1 MLLLHT
7 VDGSR
12 VRRSPALPRRQNG
25 SSASSHRV
33 LQGGPMADAF
43 GDKAQTRWQTP
54 SRRHYG
60 SSLRCPSRCR
70 NRAGSRTT
78 RTNTTTTCSTRVK
91 TVTRGTKRLGST
103 PPPRRSTSL
112 FAVCCPREAA
122 RSRNTNSP
130 TTRRHSP
137 RRWSR
142 FGASRSPPTSR
153 DGPLAPPPREEGCP
167 RGRNQKKGSRS
178 RRAEAKMRRTK
189 EARAFVLREVE
200 RERSVL

>member
-12 VRRSPALPRRQNG
+12 VRRSPALPRRQN
-25 SSASSHRV
+25 APPPR
-33 LQGGPMADAF
+33 AIACCR
-43 GDKAQTRWQTP
+43 AARWQTP

-70 NRAGSRTT
+70 NRAGSR
-78 RTNTTTTCSTRVK
+78 NTTTTCSTRVK

-153 DGPLAPPPREEGCP
+153 DGPLAPPPREREKS
-167 RGRNQKKGSRS
+167 RG
-178 RRAEAKMRRTK
+178 
-189 EARAFVLREVE
+189 
-200 RERSVL
+200 

>member
-1 MLLLHT
+1 MA
-7 VDGSR
+7 
-12 VRRSPALPRRQNG
+12 PPPRAIACCR
-25 SSASSHRV
+25 A
-33 LQGGPMADAF
+33 A
-43 GDKAQTRWQTP
+43 RWQTP

-70 NRAGSRTT
+70 NRAGSR
-78 RTNTTTTCSTRVK
+78 NTTTTCSTRVK

-153 DGPLAPPPREEGCP
+153 DNPVHYTIELPLHVEGCAHESASGARSHDP
-167 RGRNQKKGSRS
+167 VGSRAPGQS
-178 RRAEAKMRRTK
+178 S
-189 EARAFVLREVE
+189 FY
-200 RERSVL
+200 